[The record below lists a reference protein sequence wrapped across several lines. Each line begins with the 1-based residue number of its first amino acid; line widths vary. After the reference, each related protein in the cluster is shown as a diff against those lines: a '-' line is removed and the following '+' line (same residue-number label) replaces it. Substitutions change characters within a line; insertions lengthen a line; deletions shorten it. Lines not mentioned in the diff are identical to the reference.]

1 MKTKKEIGWQ
11 KYEEVIK
18 EQINSPVLKEILEE
32 IKINTSVMSD
42 MDSDEEEM
50 EYEDEDGEAE
60 HRLLISIP
68 ETIINEA
75 AMTTHFD
82 CWIGH
87 CNFNLTDDI
96 KDEMDKIE
104 GIEVL
109 KICSR
114 YRFFIGIGKMFDFKN
129 VRQDIENIIL

>member
-1 MKTKKEIGWQ
+1 
-11 KYEEVIK
+11 
-18 EQINSPVLKEILEE
+18 
-32 IKINTSVMSD
+32 MSD
-42 MDSDEEEM
+42 MDSDEEEL
-50 EYEDEDGEAE
+50 EYEDEDIEAD
-60 HRLLISIP
+60 HRFMISIP
-68 ETIINEA
+68 ETMVTEA
-75 AMTTHFD
+75 AMTTNFD
-82 CWIGH
+82 GWIGH

-96 KDEMDKIE
+96 KNEMDNVE